1 MTWSDGDPSVCRQ
14 KAREVKDMPPM
25 RAMGPKNGAAEA
37 LAEGT
42 AAAAAAAATAVTA
55 SAAVAEKARQKADES
70 EKQQI

>member
-14 KAREVKDMPPM
+14 KAREVKDMPM